1 MKYKLTLIAAS
12 AALFCSSASAM
23 LFVCGEPKSPRNYSD
38 IKIWY
43 NSVYNQD
50 TQLKGTP
57 SKRDEVIFGSGE
69 TNIDT
74 DLEVAT
80 LVIGQAGIVKI
91 DKRRIAT
98 KGLIIT
104 APQRASAPG
113 SPLLEIKNTSANLGG
128 FVINESMRRQDK
140 LGRINLSLDNANV
153 IFKEINLGMGGASAD
168 LKPFDNGS
176 GLFIKLKGASTLTI
190 SNGFFLD
197 EMFKNAARLQFE
209 LVESDGKVPCVL
221 IDKPDPSYVM
231 LDVTVKTPLKKG
243 RYPILQDLG
252 RNPLKGDLRSI
263 KVNGS
268 ERKINETF
276 NIEGK
281 DARLVLDYAGKDN
294 KKNDIILEVL

>member
-1 MKYKLTLIAAS
+1 MKYKLPVLAAS

-23 LFVCGEPKSPRNYSD
+23 LFVCGEPKSPRNYSE

-50 TQLKGTP
+50 TRLKGTP
-57 SKRDEVIFGSGE
+57 SRRDDVIFGGGE
-69 TNIDT
+69 TVIDT

-80 LVIGQAGIVKI
+80 LIIGQAGTVKI
-91 DKRRIAT
+91 DKQRIAA

-104 APQRASAPG
+104 APQRPSSPS

-128 FVINESMRRQDK
+128 FVINESVRRQDK
-140 LGRINLSLDNANV
+140 LGRINISLDNANV
-153 IFKEINLGMGGASAD
+153 VFKEINLGMGGASAD
-168 LKPFDNGS
+168 LKPFDKSS

-197 EMFKNAARLQFE
+197 EMFKGDARLQFE
-209 LVESDGKVPCVL
+209 LIESDGKVPCVL
-221 IDKPDPSYVM
+221 ITKPDPSFVM
-231 LDVTVKTPLKKG
+231 LDITVKTPLKKG
-243 RYPILQDLG
+243 RYTLLQDMG
-252 RNPLKGDLRSI
+252 RNPLKDELRSL

-268 ERKINETF
+268 ERKIDETF
-276 NIEGK
+276 NIAGK
-281 DARLVLDYAGKDN
+281 DARLILDYAGKDN